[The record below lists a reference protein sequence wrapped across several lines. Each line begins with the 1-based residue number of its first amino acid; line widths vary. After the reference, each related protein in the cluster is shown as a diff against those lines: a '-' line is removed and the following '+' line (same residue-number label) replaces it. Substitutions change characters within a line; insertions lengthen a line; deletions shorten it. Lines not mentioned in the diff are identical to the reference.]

1 MLTII
6 THRLIKRSFA
16 VMAIPVVFTCTSEE
30 PEPVIPST
38 IINSIE
44 RVELP
49 ERNGTP
55 PATTSGVPHHQ
66 IGVDPVPEVNDEL
79 FRRVF
84 SIPGI
89 ESQPSVISNWD
100 GIWVSEQLEITVPD
114 AIIDEREFGHIHFD
128 GSLHIFLEPD
138 RAIEAI
144 KTGWAVAHPYAVQ
157 QQDVAPGLESR
168 DWEGFV
174 MLYTPQSLEE
184 LNVTFQLIVDS
195 FNYVTGQGLIATDY
209 YE

>member
-1 MLTII
+1 MLPI
-6 THRLIKRSFA
+6 TDFNDHRGIKHLIAALAILMVFA
-16 VMAIPVVFTCTSEE
+16 CTSDD
-30 PEPVIPST
+30 PEAVISGT
-38 IINSIE
+38 IVYTIE
-44 RVELP
+44 KVELP
-49 ERNGTP
+49 VRDGTP
-55 PATTSGVPHHQ
+55 PATTSGVPHQQ

-89 ESQPSVISNWD
+89 ESQPSVVAGWD
-100 GIWVSEQLEITVPD
+100 GIWVSEQLEIMVQE
-114 AIIDEREFGHIHFD
+114 AIIGEREFGHIHHD

-157 QQDVAPGLESR
+157 RR
-168 DWEGFV
+168 DGWEGFV
-174 MLYTPQSLEE
+174 MLYTPQSIDE

-209 YE
+209 YD